1 MRNKQH
7 KHILKAFL
15 NTKVPTIIKQNSPDL
30 VLLDTVIGG
39 YCIQLLKKE
48 KIDFISNEIIT
59 TEEDNILL
67 KLINNSLETEKEEI
81 EIYYQLIKL
90 VELILLKYK

>member
-39 YCIQLLKKE
+39 YCTQLLKKE

>member
-39 YCIQLLKKE
+39 YCTQLLKKE

-59 TEEDNILL
+59 TEEDNIFL

>member
-59 TEEDNILL
+59 TEEDNIFL